1 MKQTLD
7 MRGVAGP
14 GPVNEVKKKTDDM
27 IAGELTVLVDSRA
40 AVQSLENFAEYK
52 GFSVSWEKGGEK
64 EYTVQILVGQKALR
78 NVDKYFDIYDRKQE
92 EVVRGNSGKEEKKT
106 SELREKPE
114 TAAVPSAEGREPGCE
129 TCELS
134 DPMEVMRKMRETA
147 DSADSALSG
156 SAPAEEPVEAS
167 RTAATPVSEAAPAQD
182 NIPTPQSVPMQ
193 QEPAPAPEAVSA
205 SVPKAAPAPA
215 TQAAPAPE
223 PAPAPAPKPAPV
235 PKTAAVSISAP
246 LAERDPAPVPG
257 GERTVLAI
265 SSDSM
270 GSGDETLGRLLMKGF
285 LYAMVEQEELPEKI
299 LFYNTGVFLTTEGS
313 AVLDVLREMEQRGV
327 ALLTCRTSLN
337 HFGRLGKLQAGGAVS
352 MYELAQCML
361 QAGRLVKL

>member
-92 EVVRGNSGKEEKKT
+92 EVVRGNSGKEEKEA
-106 SELREKPE
+106 SQLREKPE

-134 DPMEVMRKMRETA
+134 DPMEVMRKMREAA

-156 SAPAEEPVEAS
+156 SEPAEEPAGVFQEA
-167 RTAATPVSEAAPAQD
+167 AAPVSEAAPAQD
-182 NIPTPQSVPMQ
+182 NIPTPQSAPMQ
-193 QEPAPAPEAVSA
+193 QEPAPAP
-205 SVPKAAPAPA
+205 KTAPAPA

-223 PAPAPAPKPAPV
+223 PAPAPAPYQTLRSEKLPADSRTD
-235 PKTAAVSISAP
+235 KSSQTQT
-246 LAERDPAPVPG
+246 PA
-257 GERTVLAI
+257 
-265 SSDSM
+265 
-270 GSGDETLGRLLMKGF
+270 
-285 LYAMVEQEELPEKI
+285 
-299 LFYNTGVFLTTEGS
+299 
-313 AVLDVLREMEQRGV
+313 
-327 ALLTCRTSLN
+327 
-337 HFGRLGKLQAGGAVS
+337 
-352 MYELAQCML
+352 
-361 QAGRLVKL
+361 

>member
-134 DPMEVMRKMRETA
+134 DPMEVMRKMREA
-147 DSADSALSG
+147 ADSALSG
-156 SAPAEEPVEAS
+156 SAPAEEPAGVFQEA
-167 RTAATPVSEAAPAQD
+167 AAPVSEAAPAQD
-182 NIPTPQSVPMQ
+182 NIPTSQSVPMQ

-205 SVPKAAPAPA
+205 SA
-215 TQAAPAPE
+215 
-223 PAPAPAPKPAPV
+223 
-235 PKTAAVSISAP
+235 PKTAPVSVSAP
-246 LAERDPAPVPG
+246 LAERDPAPVLG

-299 LFYNTGVFLTTEGS
+299 LFYNTGVFLTTEDS

>member
-92 EVVRGNSGKEEKKT
+92 EVVRGNSGKEEKEA
-106 SELREKPE
+106 SQLREKPE

-134 DPMEVMRKMRETA
+134 DPMEVMRKMREAA

-156 SAPAEEPVEAS
+156 SEPAEEPAGVFQEA
-167 RTAATPVSEAAPAQD
+167 AAPVSEAAPAQD
-182 NIPTPQSVPMQ
+182 NIPTPQSAPMQ
-193 QEPAPAPEAVSA
+193 QEPAPAP
-205 SVPKAAPAPA
+205 KTAPAPA

-235 PKTAAVSISAP
+235 PKTAPVSVSAP
-246 LAERDPAPVPG
+246 LAERDPAPVLG

-299 LFYNTGVFLTTEGS
+299 LFYNTGVFLTTEDS

-352 MYELAQCML
+352 MYELDQCML

>member
-134 DPMEVMRKMRETA
+134 DPMEVMRKMREAA

-182 NIPTPQSVPMQ
+182 NIPTPQSAPMQ

-205 SVPKAAPAPA
+205 SAPKAAP
-215 TQAAPAPE
+215 
-223 PAPAPAPKPAPV
+223 
-235 PKTAAVSISAP
+235 VSVSAP

>member
-114 TAAVPSAEGREPGCE
+114 TAAAPSAEGREPGCE

-134 DPMEVMRKMRETA
+134 DPMEVMRKMREAA

-182 NIPTPQSVPMQ
+182 NIPTPQSAPMQ

-205 SVPKAAPAPA
+205 SAPKAAP
-215 TQAAPAPE
+215 
-223 PAPAPAPKPAPV
+223 
-235 PKTAAVSISAP
+235 VSVSAP

>member
-205 SVPKAAPAPA
+205 SA
-215 TQAAPAPE
+215 
-223 PAPAPAPKPAPV
+223 
-235 PKTAAVSISAP
+235 PKTAPVSVSAP